1 MQHINWEFLHTLLI
15 SAKIFF
21 LCIIEPTEYV
31 DYLFELKS
39 KFGTPNLTRFE
50 DLSNKEM
57 MWVITEV
64 VLETNIRNRAKII
77 KEFIKVRKLFGWIP
91 ASKTGSIHYCL
102 GRGSVYHPRAFYL

>member
-1 MQHINWEFLHTLLI
+1 MANLLHILYLCKRFLTYL
-15 SAKIFF
+15 

-64 VLETNIRNRAKII
+64 VLETNVRNRAKII
-77 KEFIKVRKLFGWIP
+77 KEFIKVCKLYGW
-91 ASKTGSIHYCL
+91 SQ
-102 GRGSVYHPRAFYL
+102 V